1 MVGEHAVSS
10 SEDGTLKVWDLARGA
25 VTKTLE
31 GHSHGILGLWADA
44 ATSGAAPRVVSGGF
58 DADLRQWDVTKG
70 RCVRTMAGH
79 GGPVVSIEADD
90 DKIVSSSF
98 DGTLRVWNWDG
109 HARATL
115 PAHDGHSSGLALL
128 GDVAFSGGDDGL
140 VKRCGP
146 TSAPSAAPASPAARL
161 TRPKLTQKLRTR
173 WDLRTETCTDAVEA
187 HSGAVWSV
195 RASEAL
201 LLSASTDCALKLWD
215 LRAPVRIPYM
225 RHAAARALD
234 SLLTRAP
241 PTTDAPGP
249 PRAARAQRRGDRA
262 AV

>member
-1 MVGEHAVSS
+1 M
-10 SEDGTLKVWDLARGA
+10 
-25 VTKTLE
+25 
-31 GHSHGILGLWADA
+31 
-44 ATSGAAPRVVSGGF
+44 
-58 DADLRQWDVTKG
+58 TKG
-70 RCVRTMAGH
+70 VVRTMAGH

-146 TSAPSAAPASPAARL
+146 TSAPSAAPAPASPAARL
-161 TRPKLTQKLRTR
+161 TRPNLTQKFRTR

-215 LRAPVRIPYM
+215 LRAPVRITCATPP
-225 RHAAARALD
+225 RGHLAP
-234 SLLTRAP
+234 STRARHRRAWF
-241 PTTDAPGP
+241 TTRRAHNDAVTGLRLTSASSS
-249 PRAARAQRRGDRA
+249 PRA
-262 AV
+262 